1 MISLQ
6 DFLHDTY
13 SDLQPPSS
21 SGSLLSSQY
30 LGAYSE
36 PQSSPCSSY
45 HSADSQPHGII
56 NPEKDAGNILAF
68 IAALNTVSRTNET
81 GWTYEKATLALD
93 EKCRRLEAGIG
104 DHDTEHPP
112 FDFFSHFN
120 PALRNHLRHSYDR
133 RKRWGYTGDAQR
145 GLSLLVA
152 ALQEAKLR
160 DLINMIGVA
169 IDLRDAIEV
178 AINTPARELHGQVLR
193 RKDRED
199 TERANRELDEFD
211 GRFEGTWK
219 GVLSSTIALGS
230 VACKHVRKKI
240 SDQ

>member
-1 MISLQ
+1 MLCLQ

-13 SDLQPPSS
+13 SDLEPPCSS
-21 SGSLLSSQY
+21 ESLFSSQY
-30 LGAYSE
+30 FDARSDLH
-36 PQSSPCSSY
+36 SSPCSSY
-45 HSADSQPHGII
+45 SSADTQPHEVI
-56 NPEKDAGNILAF
+56 NPEKDAENILAF
-68 IAALNTVSRTNET
+68 IDALDAVSKTNET
-81 GWTYEKATLALD
+81 GWTHEKATLALD
-93 EKCRRLEAGIG
+93 EKRRRREAGIG
-104 DHDTEHPP
+104 DHDAERLP

-145 GLSLLVA
+145 GLSVEVA

-160 DLINMIGVA
+160 GLINMIAVA

-178 AINTPARELHGQVLR
+178 AINTPARESHGQVLK

-199 TERANRELDEFD
+199 TKRANRELDEFD

-230 VACKHVRKKI
+230 VASKRVQKKI